1 MTKQE
6 LIKAMHIDTWS
17 KDKKQ
22 QQEINKLAM
31 SRSKEVLEKAY
42 LVYQLV
48 PKYLDRIV
56 ELLTGYKK

>member
-22 QQEINKLAM
+22 QQEITKVAM

-42 LVYQLV
+42 EVYQLS
-48 PKYLDRIV
+48 PRYLNKIV
-56 ELLTGYKK
+56 ELLTGYTK